1 MVFKVGGF
9 ISLCLFLACANSTIQ
24 SDTDVQLNAQNLMN
38 YAQMVSVY
46 KEKDSFIIQVKNNSG
61 QLFATYKLPQKLP
74 QKPSI
79 VALSSVFVGFITAIN
94 QDDCIVAVDD
104 IRYIHHPHILKQHEL
119 QRIVSIGSEG
129 GLNYEKLLE
138 LKPDFVIYAGTSDA
152 QFGVI
157 DRMEKAG
164 MKFVLCNNYLENSPL
179 GRAEWI
185 KVFGIICGRY
195 EEADALFKLVES
207 NYVTLKKEI
216 AEQVV
221 KKPTV
226 LVGSM
231 YGGVWDVPARNSYT
245 AQLLLDAGTD
255 LIWSD
260 DSPTNRF
267 PLSLEQVVS
276 KALQAPFWIN
286 VGQFTSL
293 NDLVNADNRYRFF
306 EAYKS
311 QNIYNNNKQVNA
323 FGGNAFWESGPV
335 RPDWVLKDLQIIF
348 HVKNSHSDSLRYYR
362 QLN

>member
-1 MVFKVGGF
+1 MVFRFCVF
-9 ISLCLFLACANSTIQ
+9 FSFCLFLACTQIEVNTNALSHSNNLMQ
-24 SDTDVQLNAQNLMN
+24 YAQN
-38 YAQMVSVY
+38 VSVFL
-46 KEKDSFIIQVKNNSG
+46 ERDSFVIHVKNTSG
-61 QLFATYKLPQKLP
+61 QTIATYMKPQKV
-74 QKPSI
+74 QDAPSI
-79 VALSSVFVGFITAIN
+79 VALSSVFVGFLAAIN
-94 QDDCIVAVDD
+94 QENCVVAVDD
-104 IRYIHHPHILKQHEL
+104 IRFIHNPKIVQSYEKLKVL
-119 QRIVSIGSEG
+119 SVGSEG
-129 GLNYEKLLE
+129 GLNYEKLLD
-138 LKPDFVIYAGTSDA
+138 LNPNYVIFAGFSDA
-152 QFGVI
+152 QSNVMH
-157 DRMEKAG
+157 RMEKTG
-164 MKFVLCNNYLENSPL
+164 IEFFLCNNYLENSPL

-185 KVFGIICGRY
+185 KVFGILCGRY
-195 EEADALFKLVES
+195 NEADALFKSIET
-207 NYVTLKKEI
+207 NYITIKKEI

-260 DSPTNRF
+260 NSPTNRF

-335 RPDWVLKDLQIIF
+335 RPDWVLQDLNIIF
-348 HVKNSHSDSLRYYR
+348 HGINRHSDSLRYYR
-362 QLN
+362 LLD